1 MVVNGVRLHLSHSFA
16 FSFLCAAI
24 DLTKEDDNATVVAAP
39 PPTSEVVTKTAVVE
53 ALGKVYES
61 KPLADRVFLP
71 LITTDVVELGEWQ
84 HTGFVCSQEQ
94 DCPNYIFDIHSTN
107 MVSISH

>member
-1 MVVNGVRLHLSHSFA
+1 MVANGVCLHLSHSCA

-24 DLTKEDDNATVVAAP
+24 DLTKEEDDNATVALP
-39 PPTSEVVTKTAVVE
+39 PPTSEATAVAKGAAAK
-53 ALGKVYES
+53 ALYES

-84 HTGFVCSQEQ
+84 HTGFVCSQGQ

>member
-1 MVVNGVRLHLSHSFA
+1 MVANGVRLHLSHSCA

-39 PPTSEVVTKTAVVE
+39 SDATAVAK
-53 ALGKVYES
+53 ALKPYKSE
-61 KPLADRVFLP
+61 PLADRVFLP